1 MKKYFK
7 KLLITSLAAVGTLC
21 LAAGLAA
28 CGNGGND
35 NPPDDN
41 PQTPTKVPL
50 IAPVLD
56 ISGDVLSWNTVAHAD
71 GYVVY
76 ENDVS
81 VSEQAET
88 SYTITQDYPGT
99 YTYTVKATT
108 TEKGYS
114 ESPISNSKKF
124 TVAPYVLEAPVITID
139 EDGVITWSAVDHA
152 DNYEIYENGTII
164 AAVSELTYTIEQ
176 TTPAVFTY
184 TVVATS
190 TDKAYTKS
198 AASNAA
204 EYHVPLYI
212 SLGVEFPDG
221 FEGTVTLGIYDKS
234 DKLVA
239 QTEVTRDQNGYED
252 ENGDFVEGE
261 YSNYGSARFVIKEW
275 GDYVAKIINL
285 NKPYVATWVRLSKEH
300 RSGSITIAETTNAL
314 ELGKQTI
321 TATVPADENFVTMQ
335 YVFVA
340 GASTNGAHSIM
351 IDESLT
357 GVQIS
362 VAGKTIINTDQRLF
376 TGSFSTIEGEAFIVS
391 ITYTKPEVE
400 SEEPE
405 AEEPVEEQIS
415 FTIEIVNY
423 GIRQYLK
430 LCPEPYNVEKADQL
444 VQYANTIF
452 DSCTRY
458 LVVEEAGD
466 YAFFFPTTHAHNTF
480 ITVVINGQSYDFS
493 GGALRTVH
501 LEAGDD
507 IEIEITLSNS
517 AEILF
522 YVYPAPVEAE

>member
-21 LAAGLAA
+21 LSAGLAA
-28 CGNGGND
+28 CGNGGGNT
-35 NPPDDN
+35 PPEGDD
-41 PQTPTKVPL
+41 PEPSKVPL

-71 GYVVY
+71 GYIVY

-108 TEKGYS
+108 TEEGYS
-114 ESPISNSKKF
+114 ESPISNEKKF
-124 TVAPYVLEAPVITID
+124 TVDPYVLEAPVIAID
-139 EDGVITWSAVDHA
+139 EDGVITWNAVDHA
-152 DNYEIYENGTII
+152 DNYEVYENGTII
-164 AAVSELTYTIEQ
+164 AAVSELTYTIVQ
-176 TTPAVFTY
+176 TTPAIYTY
-184 TVVATS
+184 TVIATS
-190 TDKAYTKS
+190 TDKAYAKS

-204 EYHVPLYI
+204 EYQVPLYI

-221 FEGTVTLGIYDKS
+221 FEGTVSLGIYDGS

-252 ENGDFVEGE
+252 ENGEFIEGE

-275 GDYVAKIINL
+275 GDYVAKIIDL
-285 NKPYVATWVRLSKEH
+285 NESYVATWVRLSKEH
-300 RSGSITIAETTNAL
+300 RNGSITIAENKNAL
-314 ELGKQTI
+314 EVGKQTI
-321 TATVPADENFVTMQ
+321 TATVPADENSVTMQ
-335 YVFVA
+335 YVFIA
-340 GASTNGAHSIM
+340 GVSTNGAHSIM

-362 VAGKTIINTDQRLF
+362 VAGKTIVNTDQRLF
-376 TGSFSTIEGEAFIVS
+376 TGSFSTVEGEAFIVS

-400 SEEPE
+400 SEDE
-405 AEEPVEEQIS
+405 AEPVEEQIS
-415 FTIEIVNY
+415 FEIEIVNY
-423 GIRQYLK
+423 GIRQYLQ

-444 VQYANTIF
+444 VKYSNSIF

-458 LVVEEAGD
+458 LVVEESGD
-466 YAFFFPTTHAHNTF
+466 YAFFFPTTHAHNTY
-480 ITVVINGQSYDFS
+480 ITVTINGQSYDFS
-493 GGALRTVH
+493 GGALRIIH

-507 IEIEITLSNS
+507 IEIEITMSNS
-517 AEILF
+517 TEVLC
-522 YVYPAPVEAE
+522 YVYLAPIEDEEN